1 MSLYWQCNSSAICS
15 LLALDEAL
23 QHTTS
28 IQWANRPQVL
38 TTLDELRT
46 ASQNETGKTTQQKI
60 ENVERLTTLLLEL
73 SDQNKLPQK
82 IDVIIAGHS
91 ISLRLV
97 DNRYKAEREDGRQLT
112 MAVSS
117 REEQN
122 RVNKIANEAMNELS
136 AKYRDALQDAKVEI
150 SRQEQILEGYADT
163 LSAEE
168 LEAKRAQLNAHR
180 QAVVKANNEEL
191 KKQEEQLREVAKEMN
206 LEVLNP
212 VRLSRKKKFV
222 FIRRS

>member
-23 QHTTS
+23 RETS
-28 IQWANRPQVL
+28 LIRWQNRPQEL
-38 TTLDELRT
+38 IRLDELR
-46 ASQNETGKTTQQKI
+46 AAAKNKKGKTTQQQI
-60 ENVERLTTLLLEL
+60 QDVESLTSLLLEL
-73 SDQNKLPQK
+73 STSSKLPEK
-82 IDVIIAGHS
+82 LSVNLDGYN
-91 ISLRLV
+91 ISLNRQG
-97 DNRYKAEREDGRQLT
+97 NRYISGNISANANTVDHLQQV
-112 MAVSS
+112 A
-117 REEQN
+117 
-122 RVNKIANEAMNELS
+122 NKAMNELS
-136 AKYRDALQDAKVEI
+136 AKYREALQDAKEEI
-150 SRQEQILEGYADT
+150 SRQEQLLEDLADS

-180 QAVVKANNEEL
+180 EALTKANNEEL